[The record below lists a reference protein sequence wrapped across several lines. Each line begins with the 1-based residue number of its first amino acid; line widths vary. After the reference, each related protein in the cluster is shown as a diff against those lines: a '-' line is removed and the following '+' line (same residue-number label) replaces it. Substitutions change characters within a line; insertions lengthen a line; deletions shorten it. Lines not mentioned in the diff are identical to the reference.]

1 MMKENIKNIKKSKIF
16 VSICLLVLAAI
27 FVSCLSGASV
37 AFANDEVNPEEPP
50 VIQDFTKMTEGR
62 YPYKIG
68 DNLKGKSAVLDYNL
82 VSILNS
88 TDLRILEHQWIKEEG
103 RKEGDLLKLI
113 EFEDNDVDYVAMIA
127 VMRNGNLRT
136 DICAS
141 GVFEVFNDEEG
152 DFTIEKVAVGKITF
166 PADKDYILKTNYDY
180 IVLSSFKS
188 IEKPAK
194 WLLPVQNL
202 SENFINVPREKYIEN
217 AELLKAFPKGINNPK
232 NVFAANFSY
241 GFSGEISDI
250 VIQAKVGDQIAYI
263 PVSNFMSSE
272 NTLYS
277 EGVDIFTFIVNSYT
291 VNEKTFY
298 YAMKFE
304 RAVYVLSDDGEPV
317 SVDFD
322 VYFAF
327 FDEDVSIW
335 GIESPVASV
344 VSIADGDNVSEIV
357 YLPGAPLDE
366 SLAPVKE
373 GYNFVGFVDEDG
385 NVYDTVPEGDVVLT
399 PKYEIRTLKV
409 TFDTNEPFIEEIEYG
424 KTVQKP
430 EDPVAPEGYEFGG
443 WYKDYKHQN
452 AFDFDEPITD
462 DVTIYP
468 EFIKVKVV
476 ENGGSGNAELKAFG
490 QKCNEWFAKNWK
502 IFTPCAVAGVAIII
516 FAIVLGVKAKRYR

>member
-1 MMKENIKNIKKSKIF
+1 MKENIKNFKKTKIF

-37 AFANDEVNPEEPP
+37 VFANDEVNPEEPP
-50 VIQDFTKMTEGR
+50 VIQDFTKVTESR

-88 TDLRILEHQWIKEEG
+88 TDFRIFEHQWIKEEG
-103 RKEGDLLKLI
+103 RKEGDLFKLV

-136 DICAS
+136 NICAS
-141 GVFEVFNDEEG
+141 GVFEVFNDEKGE
-152 DFTIEKVAVGKITF
+152 FTLESVAVGKITF
-166 PADKDYILKTNYDY
+166 PSDKDYILKTNYDY
-180 IVLSSFKS
+180 LVLSSFNS
-188 IEKPAK
+188 IEKSAK

-202 SENFINVPREKYIEN
+202 SENFINVPREKYIEK

-250 VIQAKVGDQIAYI
+250 VIQAKVGVQIAYI
-263 PVSNFMSSE
+263 PVPNFMSSE
-272 NTLYS
+272 NFLYGEGIDIPTL
-277 EGVDIFTFIVNSYT
+277 IVCSYT
-291 VNEKTFY
+291 INEKTFY
-298 YAMKFE
+298 FAMKFE
-304 RAVYVLSDDGEPV
+304 RAIYLVSDDGEPV

-344 VSIADGDNVSEIV
+344 VSIADGDNVSENV
-357 YLPGAPLDE
+357 FLPGAPLDK
-366 SLAPVKE
+366 SLAPEKE

-385 NVYDTVPEGDVVLT
+385 NVHDIVPEGDVVLT

-409 TFDTNEPFIEEIEYG
+409 TFDTDEPNIVDVEYG

-462 DVTIYP
+462 DITIYP

-476 ENGGSGNAELKAFG
+476 ENGGSKAELKAFG

-502 IFTPCAVAGVAIII
+502 IFTPCAVSGVAIII

>member
-1 MMKENIKNIKKSKIF
+1 MKENIKNFKKSKIF
-16 VSICLLVLAAI
+16 VSICLLILTAI

-37 AFANDEVNPEEPP
+37 AFANDGANTEETP
-50 VIQDFTKMTEGR
+50 VIQDFTKMTESR

-82 VSILNS
+82 VSILNPG
-88 TDLRILEHQWIKEEG
+88 DLMFIEDQWIKEEG
-103 RKEGDLLKLI
+103 RKEGDLLKLV
-113 EFEDNDVDYVAMIA
+113 EFEDNGVDYVAMIA

-136 DICAS
+136 DLSVS
-141 GVFEVFNDEEG
+141 GVFEIFNDEEG
-152 DFTIEKVAVGKITF
+152 DFTIEKVAVEKVIF
-166 PADKDYILKTNYDY
+166 PSDKDYILKTNIDY
-180 IVLSSFKS
+180 LVLSSYNS
-188 IEKPAK
+188 IEKSAK
-194 WLLPVQNL
+194 WLSPVQNL
-202 SENFINVPREKYIEN
+202 SEYFINVPREKYIDN
-217 AELLKAFPKGINNPK
+217 TELLKAFPKGINNPK

-241 GFSGEISDI
+241 GFLGEISDI

-263 PVSNFMSSE
+263 PVPDFMSSSNNFLYRE
-272 NTLYS
+272 GMEMPTL
-277 EGVDIFTFIVNSYT
+277 IVSSYT
-291 VNEKTFY
+291 INEKTFY
-298 YAMKFE
+298 FAMKFE
-304 RAVYVLSDDGEPV
+304 RASYLLSEGEPE

-344 VSIADGDNVSEIV
+344 VSIQDGDNVSENV
-357 YLPGAPLDE
+357 FLPGAPLDK
-366 SLAPVKE
+366 SLAPEKE

-385 NVYDTVPEGDVVLT
+385 NVHDTVPEGDVVLT

-409 TFDTNEPFIEEIEYG
+409 TFDTDEPYIEEIEYG
-424 KTVQKP
+424 KTVAKP
-430 EDPVAPEGYEFGG
+430 EDPIAPEGYEFGG

-462 DVTIYP
+462 DVTVYP

-476 ENGGSGNAELKAFG
+476 ENGGSKAELKAFG

>member
-1 MMKENIKNIKKSKIF
+1 MKENIKNFKKTKIF
-16 VSICLLVLAAI
+16 VSLCLMILVAI
-27 FVSCLSGASV
+27 FASCLSGASV
-37 AFANDEVNPEEPP
+37 AFANDGANTEETP
-50 VIQDFTKMTEGR
+50 VIQNFTKMTESR
-62 YPYKIG
+62 YPYIIG
-68 DNLKGKSAVLDYNL
+68 DNLKDKSAVLDYNL
-82 VSILNS
+82 VSVLNP
-88 TDLRILEHQWIKEEG
+88 TDLMIFEHLWINEEG

-127 VMRNGNLRT
+127 VMRYGNLST

-152 DFTIEKVAVGKITF
+152 NFNIEKVAVGKITF
-166 PADKDYILKTNYDY
+166 PSDKDYILKTNYDY

-188 IEKPAK
+188 IEKSAK

-217 AELLKAFPKGINNPK
+217 DELLKAFPKGINNPK

-241 GFSGEISDI
+241 GFSGEISNI

-263 PVSNFMSSE
+263 PVPNFVSSE
-272 NTLYS
+272 NFLYGEGQEIPTL
-277 EGVDIFTFIVNSYT
+277 IVNSYT
-291 VNEKTFY
+291 INEKTFY
-298 YAMKFE
+298 YAMKIE
-304 RAVYVLSDDGEPV
+304 RAIYLISDDGEPV
-317 SVDFD
+317 SADFD

-344 VSIADGDNVSEIV
+344 VSIADGDNVSENV
-357 YLPGAPLDE
+357 FLPGAPLDK
-366 SLAPVKE
+366 SLAPEKE

-399 PKYEIRTLKV
+399 PKYEIKTLKV
-409 TFDTNEPFIEEIEYG
+409 TFDTDEPFIEEIEYG

-452 AFDFDEPITD
+452 DFDFDEPITD

-476 ENGGSGNAELKAFG
+476 ENGGSNAELKAFG

>member
-1 MMKENIKNIKKSKIF
+1 MKENIKNIKKSKIF
-16 VSICLLVLAAI
+16 VSICLLVLVAI

-37 AFANDEVNPEEPP
+37 AFANDGANTEETP
-50 VIQDFTKMTEGR
+50 VIQNFTKMTESR
-62 YPYKIG
+62 YPYIIG

-82 VSILNS
+82 VSVLNP
-88 TDLRILEHQWIKEEG
+88 TDLMIFEHLWINEEG

-127 VMRNGNLRT
+127 VMRYGNLRT
-136 DICAS
+136 ELCAS

-152 DFTIEKVAVGKITF
+152 NFNIEKVAVGKITF
-166 PADKDYILKTNYDY
+166 PSDKDYILKTNYDY
-180 IVLSSFKS
+180 IVLSSFNS
-188 IEKPAK
+188 IEKSAK

-217 AELLKAFPKGINNPK
+217 DELLKAFPKGINNPK

-241 GFSGEISDI
+241 GFSGEISNI

-263 PVSNFMSSE
+263 PVPNFVSSE
-272 NTLYS
+272 NFLYGEGQEIPTL
-277 EGVDIFTFIVNSYT
+277 IVNSYT
-291 VNEKTFY
+291 INDKTFY
-298 YAMKFE
+298 YAMKIE
-304 RAVYVLSDDGEPV
+304 RAIYLMSDSGEPV
-317 SVDFD
+317 SADFD

-344 VSIADGDNVSEIV
+344 VSIADGESVSENV
-357 YLPGAPLDE
+357 FLPGAPLDK
-366 SLAPVKE
+366 SLVSEKE
-373 GYNFVGFVDEDG
+373 GYIFVGFVDEDG

-399 PKYEIRTLKV
+399 PKYEIKTLKV
-409 TFDTNEPFIEEIEYG
+409 TFDTDEPYIEEIEYG

-462 DVTIYP
+462 DVTIYS

-476 ENGGSGNAELKAFG
+476 ENGGSKAELKAFG

>member
-1 MMKENIKNIKKSKIF
+1 MKENIKNFKKTKIF
-16 VSICLLVLAAI
+16 VSLCLMILVAI
-27 FVSCLSGASV
+27 FASCLSGASV
-37 AFANDEVNPEEPP
+37 AFANDGANTEETP
-50 VIQDFTKMTEGR
+50 VIQDFTKVTESR

-88 TDLRILEHQWIKEEG
+88 TDFRIFEDQWIKEEG

-136 DICAS
+136 DLSVS
-141 GVFEVFNDEEG
+141 GIFEIFNDEEG
-152 DFTIEKVAVGKITF
+152 DFTIEKVAVAKIIF
-166 PADKDYILKTNYDY
+166 PSDKDYILKTNYDY
-180 IVLSSFKS
+180 LVLSSFNS
-188 IEKPAK
+188 IEKSAK

-202 SENFINVPREKYIEN
+202 SENFINVPREKYIEK
-217 AELLKAFPKGINNPK
+217 AELLKAFPNGINNPK
-232 NVFAANFSY
+232 NVFAANFNY
-241 GFSGEISDI
+241 GFSGEISNI

-263 PVSNFMSSE
+263 PVPNFMSSDNFLYGE
-272 NTLYS
+272 GIDIPTL
-277 EGVDIFTFIVNSYT
+277 IVCSYT
-291 VNEKTFY
+291 INEKTFY
-298 YAMKFE
+298 FAMKFE
-304 RAVYVLSDDGEPV
+304 RVIYLVSDDGEPV

-344 VSIADGDNVSEIV
+344 VSIADGDNVSENV
-357 YLPGAPLDE
+357 FLPGAPLDK
-366 SLAPVKE
+366 SLAPEKE

-385 NVYDTVPEGDVVLT
+385 NVYDTVPEGDIVLT

-409 TFDTNEPFIEEIEYG
+409 TFDTDEPNIVDVEYG

-468 EFIKVKVV
+468 EFIKVKIV
-476 ENGGSGNAELKAFG
+476 ENGGSKAELKAFG

>member
-1 MMKENIKNIKKSKIF
+1 MKENIKNIKKSKIF
-16 VSICLLVLAAI
+16 VSICFLVLAAI

-37 AFANDEVNPEEPP
+37 AFANDGANTEEPP
-50 VIQDFTKMTEGR
+50 VIQDFTKVTESR

-82 VSILNS
+82 VSVLNP
-88 TDLRILEHQWIKEEG
+88 TDLMIFEQQWIKEEG
-103 RKEGDLLKLI
+103 RKEGDLLKLV

-136 DICAS
+136 DLSFS
-141 GVFEVFNDEEG
+141 GVFEIFNDEEG

-180 IVLSSFKS
+180 LVLSSFNS
-188 IEKPAK
+188 IEKSAK

-202 SENFINVPREKYIEN
+202 SENFINVPREKYIEK
-217 AELLKAFPKGINNPK
+217 AELLKAFPNGINNPK

-263 PVSNFMSSE
+263 PVPNFMSSNNFLYGE
-272 NTLYS
+272 GLEIPTL
-277 EGVDIFTFIVNSYT
+277 IVCSYT
-291 VNEKTFY
+291 INEKTFY
-298 YAMKFE
+298 FAMKFV
-304 RAVYVLSDDGEPV
+304 RAIYLVSDDGEPV

-344 VSIADGDNVSEIV
+344 VSIADGDNVSENV
-357 YLPGAPLDE
+357 FLPGAPLDK
-366 SLAPVKE
+366 SLAPEKE

-385 NVYDTVPEGDVVLT
+385 NVHDTVPEGDIVLT
-399 PKYEIRTLKV
+399 PKYEIKMLKV
-409 TFDTNEPFIEEIEYG
+409 TFDTDEPNIVDVEYG
-424 KTVQKP
+424 KTVAKP

-452 AFDFDEPITD
+452 AFDFNEPITD

>member
-1 MMKENIKNIKKSKIF
+1 MKENIKNSKKSKIF
-16 VSICLLVLAAI
+16 VSLCLLILVAI
-27 FVSCLSGASV
+27 FASCLSGVSV
-37 AFANDEVNPEEPP
+37 AFANDGVNPEEPP
-50 VIQDFTKMTEGR
+50 VIQDFTKVTESR

-82 VSILNS
+82 VSVLNP
-88 TDLRILEHQWIKEEG
+88 TDLMIFEQQWIKEEG
-103 RKEGDLLKLI
+103 RKEGDLLKLV

-136 DICAS
+136 DLSVS
-141 GVFEVFNDEEG
+141 GVFEIFNDEEG

-180 IVLSSFKS
+180 LVLSSFNS

-217 AELLKAFPKGINNPK
+217 SELLKAFPKGINNPK

-263 PVSNFMSSE
+263 PVPNFMSSDNFLYGE
-272 NTLYS
+272 GIEIPTL
-277 EGVDIFTFIVNSYT
+277 IVNSYT
-291 VNEKTFY
+291 INEKTFY

-304 RAVYVLSDDGEPV
+304 RAVYLVSDDGEPV

-344 VSIADGDNVSEIV
+344 VSIADGDNVSENV
-357 YLPGAPLDE
+357 FLPGAPLDK
-366 SLAPVKE
+366 SLAPEKE

-385 NVYDTVPEGDVVLT
+385 NVHDTVPEGDIVLT
-399 PKYEIRTLKV
+399 PKYEIRMLKV
-409 TFDTNEPFIEEIEYG
+409 TFDMDEPFVVDVEYG

-462 DVTIYP
+462 DVTVYP

-476 ENGGSGNAELKAFG
+476 ENGGSKAELKVFG

>member
-1 MMKENIKNIKKSKIF
+1 MMKDNIKNIKKSKIF
-16 VSICLLVLAAI
+16 VSICLFVLAAI

-50 VIQDFTKMTEGR
+50 VIQNFTKMTEGR

-82 VSILNS
+82 VSILTS

-113 EFEDNDVDYVAMIA
+113 EFEDNDVDFVAMIA

-152 DFTIEKVAVGKITF
+152 DFTIEKVVVGKITF
-166 PADKDYILKTNYDY
+166 PSDKDYILKTNYDY

-188 IEKPAK
+188 IEKSAK

-217 AELLKAFPKGINNPK
+217 SELLKAFPQGINNPK

-263 PVSNFMSSE
+263 SVSNFMSSE

-344 VSIADGDNVSEIV
+344 VSIADGDNVSENV
-357 YLPGAPLDE
+357 FLPGAPLDK
-366 SLAPVKE
+366 SLAPVKD

-409 TFDTNEPFIEEIEYG
+409 TFDTDEPYIEEIEYG

-476 ENGGSGNAELKAFG
+476 ENGGSKAELKAFG
-490 QKCNEWFAKNWK
+490 QKCNEWFVKNWK
-502 IFTPCAVAGVAIII
+502 IFTPCVVAGVAIII

>member
-1 MMKENIKNIKKSKIF
+1 MKENIKNFKKSKIF
-16 VSICLLVLAAI
+16 VSLCLLILSAV

-37 AFANDEVNPEEPP
+37 AFANDGANTEETP
-50 VIQDFTKMTEGR
+50 VIQDFTKVTESR

-88 TDLRILEHQWIKEEG
+88 TDFRIFEDQWIKEEG

-127 VMRNGNLRT
+127 VMRNGNLMT
-136 DICAS
+136 NICAS

-152 DFTIEKVAVGKITF
+152 DFTLLSVAVGKITF

-180 IVLSSFKS
+180 LVLSSFNS

-194 WLLPVQNL
+194 WLMPVQNL
-202 SENFINVPREKYIEN
+202 SEYFIHVPRENYIEK
-217 AELLKAFPKGINNPK
+217 AELLKAFPNGINNPK
-232 NVFAANFSY
+232 KVFAANFSY
-241 GFSGEISDI
+241 GSSGGISDI

-263 PVSNFMSSE
+263 PVPNFMSSE
-272 NTLYS
+272 NFLYGEGIDIPTL
-277 EGVDIFTFIVNSYT
+277 IVCSYT
-291 VNEKTFY
+291 INEKTFY
-298 YAMKFE
+298 FAMKFE
-304 RAVYVLSDDGEPV
+304 RAIYLVSDDGEPV

-335 GIESPVASV
+335 GIQSPVASV
-344 VSIADGDNVSEIV
+344 VSIADGDNVSENV
-357 YLPGAPLDE
+357 FLPGAPLDK
-366 SLAPVKE
+366 SLAPEKE

-385 NVYDTVPEGDVVLT
+385 NVHDTVPEGDVVLT

-409 TFDTNEPFIEEIEYG
+409 TFDTNEPNIVDVEYG

-430 EDPVAPEGYEFGG
+430 EDPVVPEGYEFGG

-462 DVTIYP
+462 DVTVYP

-476 ENGGSGNAELKAFG
+476 ENGGSNAELKAFG

-502 IFTPCAVAGVAIII
+502 IFTPCAVAGIAIII

>member
-1 MMKENIKNIKKSKIF
+1 MKENIKNFKKTKIF
-16 VSICLLVLAAI
+16 VSLCLLILVAI
-27 FVSCLSGASV
+27 FASCLSDASV
-37 AFANDEVNPEEPP
+37 AFANDGTNIEEPP
-50 VIQDFTKMTEGR
+50 VVQDFTKVTESR

-88 TDLRILEHQWIKEEG
+88 TDFRIFEDQWIKEEG
-103 RKEGDLLKLI
+103 RKEGDLLKLV

-136 DICAS
+136 NICAS

-152 DFTIEKVAVGKITF
+152 DFTLESVAVGKITF

-180 IVLSSFKS
+180 LVLSSFNS

-194 WLLPVQNL
+194 WLMPVQNL
-202 SENFINVPREKYIEN
+202 SENFINVPREKYIEK

-241 GFSGEISDI
+241 GFSGGISDI
-250 VIQAKVGDQIAYI
+250 VIQAKVGEQIAYI
-263 PVSNFMSSE
+263 PVPNFMSSDNFLYGE
-272 NTLYS
+272 GIDIPTL
-277 EGVDIFTFIVNSYT
+277 IVCSYT
-291 VNEKTFY
+291 INEKTFY
-298 YAMKFE
+298 FAMKFE
-304 RAVYVLSDDGEPV
+304 RAIYLVSDDGEPV

-344 VSIADGDNVSEIV
+344 VSIADGDNVSENV
-357 YLPGAPLDE
+357 FLPGAPLDK
-366 SLAPVKE
+366 SLAPEKE

-385 NVYDTVPEGDVVLT
+385 NVHDTVPEGDIVLT

-409 TFDTNEPFIEEIEYG
+409 TFDTDEPNIVDVEYG

-452 AFDFDEPITD
+452 AFDFDESITD
-462 DVTIYP
+462 DITIYP
-468 EFIKVKVV
+468 EFIKVKIV
-476 ENGGSGNAELKAFG
+476 ENGGSNAELKAFG
-490 QKCNEWFAKNWK
+490 QKCNEWFAINWK

>member
-1 MMKENIKNIKKSKIF
+1 MKENIKNIKKSKIF

-27 FVSCLSGASV
+27 FVTCLSGASV

-50 VIQDFTKMTEGR
+50 VIQNFTKMTEGR

-82 VSILNS
+82 VSILNPG
-88 TDLRILEHQWIKEEG
+88 DLMFNENQWIKEEG
-103 RKEGDLLKLI
+103 RKEGDLFKFV

-194 WLLPVQNL
+194 WLLPVHNL

-232 NVFAANFSY
+232 NVFAANFNY
-241 GFSGEISDI
+241 DFSGEISDI

-263 PVSNFMSSE
+263 PVSNFMSSD

-298 YAMKFE
+298 YAIKFE

-344 VSIADGDNVSEIV
+344 VSIADGDNVSENV
-357 YLPGAPLDE
+357 FLPGAPLDK
-366 SLAPVKE
+366 SLAPEKE

-385 NVYDTVPEGDVVLT
+385 NVHDTVPEGDVVLT

-409 TFDTNEPFIEEIEYG
+409 TFDTDEPNIVDVEYG

-462 DVTIYP
+462 DVTVYP

-476 ENGGSGNAELKAFG
+476 ENGGSNAELKAFG

>member
-1 MMKENIKNIKKSKIF
+1 MKENIKNFKKSKIF
-16 VSICLLVLAAI
+16 VSLCLMILVAI
-27 FVSCLSGASV
+27 FASCLSGASV
-37 AFANDEVNPEEPP
+37 AFANDGANTEETP

-88 TDLRILEHQWIKEEG
+88 TDFRIFEHQWIKEEG

-136 DICAS
+136 NICAS
-141 GVFEVFNDEEG
+141 GIFEVFNDEEG
-152 DFTIEKVAVGKITF
+152 EFTLESVAVGKITF
-166 PADKDYILKTNYDY
+166 PVDKDYILKTNYDY
-180 IVLSSFKS
+180 LVLSSFNS
-188 IEKPAK
+188 IEKSAK
-194 WLLPVQNL
+194 WLSSVQNL
-202 SENFINVPREKYIEN
+202 SEYFIHVPREKYIEN
-217 AELLKAFPKGINNPK
+217 TELLKAFPKGISNPK

-263 PVSNFMSSE
+263 PVPNFMSSE
-272 NTLYS
+272 NFLYGEGIDIPTL
-277 EGVDIFTFIVNSYT
+277 IVCSYT
-291 VNEKTFY
+291 INEKTFY
-298 YAMKFE
+298 FAMKFE
-304 RAVYVLSDDGEPV
+304 RAIYLVSDDGEPV

-344 VSIADGDNVSEIV
+344 VSIADGDNVSENV
-357 YLPGAPLDE
+357 FLPGAPLDK
-366 SLAPVKE
+366 SLAPEKE

-385 NVYDTVPEGDVVLT
+385 NVHDTVPEGDVVLM

-409 TFDTNEPFIEEIEYG
+409 TFDTNEPNIVDVEYG

-430 EDPVAPEGYEFGG
+430 EDPVVPEGYEFGG

-476 ENGGSGNAELKAFG
+476 ENGGSNAELKAFG

-502 IFTPCAVAGVAIII
+502 IFTPCAVAGIAIII

>member
-16 VSICLLVLAAI
+16 VSVCILVLAAI
-27 FVSCLSGASV
+27 FVGCLSGASV
-37 AFANDEVNPEEPP
+37 AFANDGANTEETP
-50 VIQDFTKMTEGR
+50 VIQDFIKMTESR

-82 VSILNS
+82 VSILNPI
-88 TDLRILEHQWIKEEG
+88 DLMIFEDQWIKEEG

-113 EFEDNDVDYVAMIA
+113 EFEDNEVDYVAMIA

-141 GVFEVFNDEEG
+141 GVFEIFNDEEG
-152 DFTIEKVAVGKITF
+152 DFDIEKVAVGKITF

-188 IEKPAK
+188 IEKSAK

-241 GFSGEISDI
+241 GFSGDIFNI

-263 PVSNFMSSE
+263 TVPNFLSSE
-272 NTLYS
+272 NVLYREGMDIPTL
-277 EGVDIFTFIVNSYT
+277 IVSSYT
-291 VNEKTFY
+291 INEKTFY
-298 YAMKFE
+298 FAIKFE
-304 RAVYVLSDDGEPV
+304 RAIYLVSDDDEPE

-344 VSIADGDNVSEIV
+344 VSIADGDNVSYNV
-357 YLPGAPLDE
+357 FLPGAPLDE

-399 PKYEIRTLKV
+399 PRYEIRTLKV
-409 TFDTNEPFIEEIEYG
+409 TFDTDEPYIEEIEYG

-468 EFIKVKVV
+468 EFIKVKLV

>member
-82 VSILNS
+82 VSILNPN
-88 TDLRILEHQWIKEEG
+88 DLMIFVDQWIKEEG

-152 DFTIEKVAVGKITF
+152 DFTIEKVALGKITF
-166 PADKDYILKTNYDY
+166 PSDKDYILKTNYDY

-188 IEKPAK
+188 IEKSAK

-232 NVFAANFSY
+232 NVFAANFNY
-241 GFSGEISDI
+241 DFSGEISDI
-250 VIQAKVGDQIAYI
+250 VIQAKVGDQIVYI
-263 PVSNFMSSE
+263 PVSNFMSSD

-298 YAMKFE
+298 YAIKFE
-304 RAVYVLSDDGEPV
+304 RAIYLLSDDGEPV

-344 VSIADGDNVSEIV
+344 VSIADGDNVSENV
-357 YLPGAPLDE
+357 FLPGAPLDE

-385 NVYDTVPEGDVVLT
+385 NVHDTVPEGDVVLT

-409 TFDTNEPFIEEIEYG
+409 TFDTDEPYIEEIEYG

-476 ENGGSGNAELKAFG
+476 ENGGSNAELKAFG
-490 QKCNEWFAKNWK
+490 QKCNEWFVKNWK
-502 IFTPCAVAGVAIII
+502 IFTPCAVAGIAIII

>member
-1 MMKENIKNIKKSKIF
+1 MKENIKNSKKSKIF
-16 VSICLLVLAAI
+16 VSICTLVLATI

-37 AFANDEVNPEEPP
+37 AFANDGANTEEPP
-50 VIQDFTKMTEGR
+50 VIQDFTKITESR

-88 TDLRILEHQWIKEEG
+88 TDFRIFEDQWIKEEG

-136 DICAS
+136 NICAS

-152 DFTIEKVAVGKITF
+152 DFTLESVAVGKITF

-180 IVLSSFKS
+180 LVLSSFNS

-194 WLLPVQNL
+194 WLMPVQNL
-202 SENFINVPREKYIEN
+202 SENFINVPREKYIEK
-217 AELLKAFPKGINNPK
+217 AELLKAFPNGINNLK
-232 NVFAANFSY
+232 KVFAANFSY
-241 GFSGEISDI
+241 GFSGGISDI
-250 VIQAKVGDQIAYI
+250 VIQAKVGEQIAYI
-263 PVSNFMSSE
+263 PVPNFMSSDNFLYGE
-272 NTLYS
+272 GIDIPTL
-277 EGVDIFTFIVNSYT
+277 IVCSYT
-291 VNEKTFY
+291 INEKTFY
-298 YAMKFE
+298 FAMKFE
-304 RAVYVLSDDGEPV
+304 RAIYLVSDDGEPV

-344 VSIADGDNVSEIV
+344 VSIADGDNVSENV
-357 YLPGAPLDE
+357 FLPGAPLDK
-366 SLAPVKE
+366 SLAPEKE

-385 NVYDTVPEGDVVLT
+385 NVHDTVPEGDIVLA
-399 PKYEIRTLKV
+399 PKYEIKTLKV
-409 TFDTNEPFIEEIEYG
+409 TFDTDEPNIVDVEYG

-452 AFDFDEPITD
+452 DFDFDESITD
-462 DVTIYP
+462 DITIYP
-468 EFIKVKVV
+468 EFIKVKIV
-476 ENGGSGNAELKAFG
+476 ENGGSNAELKAFG

>member
-1 MMKENIKNIKKSKIF
+1 MMKEDIKNIKKSKIF

-50 VIQDFTKMTEGR
+50 VIQDFTKMTEAR

-88 TDLRILEHQWIKEEG
+88 TDLRLFEQQWIKEEG

-127 VMRNGNLRT
+127 VMRNGNLST

-141 GVFEVFNDEEG
+141 GFFEIFNDEEG
-152 DFTIEKVAVGKITF
+152 DFSIEKVAVGKITF
-166 PADKDYILKTNYDY
+166 PADKDYILKTNCDY

-217 AELLKAFPKGINNPK
+217 SELLKAFPKGINNPK

-241 GFSGEISDI
+241 GFSGEICDI

-298 YAMKFE
+298 CAMKFE
-304 RAVYVLSDDGEPV
+304 RAVYVFSDDGEPV
-317 SVDFD
+317 AVDFD

-344 VSIADGDNVSEIV
+344 VSIADGDNVSENV
-357 YLPGAPLDE
+357 FLPGAPLDE
-366 SLAPVKE
+366 SLAPEKE

-385 NVYDTVPEGDVVLT
+385 NVHDTVPEGDVVLT

-409 TFDTNEPFIEEIEYG
+409 TFDTDEPYIEEIEYG

-452 AFDFDEPITD
+452 AFNFDEPITD
-462 DVTIYP
+462 DVTVYP

-476 ENGGSGNAELKAFG
+476 ENGGSKAELKAFG

>member
-1 MMKENIKNIKKSKIF
+1 MKENIKNFKKTKIF
-16 VSICLLVLAAI
+16 VSLCLLILVAI
-27 FVSCLSGASV
+27 FASCLSGASV
-37 AFANDEVNPEEPP
+37 AFANDGANTEETP
-50 VIQDFTKMTEGR
+50 VIQDFTKITESR

-88 TDLRILEHQWIKEEG
+88 TDFRIFEDQWIKEEG

-136 DICAS
+136 DLSVS
-141 GVFEVFNDEEG
+141 GIFEIFNDEEG
-152 DFTIEKVAVGKITF
+152 DFTIEKVAIGKITF

-180 IVLSSFKS
+180 FVLSSFNS
-188 IEKPAK
+188 IEKSAK

-202 SENFINVPREKYIEN
+202 SENFINVPREKYIEK
-217 AELLKAFPKGINNPK
+217 AELLKAFPNGINNPK

-241 GFSGEISDI
+241 GFSGEISNI

-263 PVSNFMSSE
+263 PVPNFMSSDNFLYGE
-272 NTLYS
+272 GIDIPTL
-277 EGVDIFTFIVNSYT
+277 IVNSYT
-291 VNEKTFY
+291 INEKTFY
-298 YAMKFE
+298 YAMKFV
-304 RAVYVLSDDGEPV
+304 RAIYLVSDDGEPV

-344 VSIADGDNVSEIV
+344 VSIADGDNVSENV
-357 YLPGAPLDE
+357 FLPGAPLDK
-366 SLAPVKE
+366 SLAPEKE

-385 NVYDTVPEGDVVLT
+385 NVYDTVPEGDIVLT
-399 PKYEIRTLKV
+399 PKYEIKTLIV
-409 TFDTNEPFIEEIEYG
+409 TFDTDEPFIEEIEYG
-424 KTVQKP
+424 KTVAKP

-468 EFIKVKVV
+468 EFIKVKIV
-476 ENGGSGNAELKAFG
+476 ENGGSNAELKAFG

>member
-1 MMKENIKNIKKSKIF
+1 MMKEDIKNIKKSKIF

-50 VIQDFTKMTEGR
+50 VIQDFTKMTEAR

-88 TDLRILEHQWIKEEG
+88 TDLRIFEQQWIKEEG

-127 VMRNGNLRT
+127 VMRNGNLST

-141 GVFEVFNDEEG
+141 GFFEIFNDEEG
-152 DFTIEKVAVGKITF
+152 DFSIEKVAVGKITF

-217 AELLKAFPKGINNPK
+217 SELLKAFPKGINNPK

-263 PVSNFMSSE
+263 PVPNFMSSE
-272 NTLYS
+272 NILYGEGIDIPTL
-277 EGVDIFTFIVNSYT
+277 IVCSYT
-291 VNEKTFY
+291 INEKTFY
-298 YAMKFE
+298 FAMKFE
-304 RAVYVLSDDGEPV
+304 RAIYLVSDDGELV

-344 VSIADGDNVSEIV
+344 VSIADGDNVSENV
-357 YLPGAPLDE
+357 FLPGAPLDK
-366 SLAPVKE
+366 SLAPEKE

-385 NVYDTVPEGDVVLT
+385 NVHDTVPEGDIVLT

-409 TFDTNEPFIEEIEYG
+409 TFDTDEPNIVDVEYG

-452 AFDFDEPITD
+452 AFDFDESITD
-462 DVTIYP
+462 DITIYP
-468 EFIKVKVV
+468 EFIKVKIV
-476 ENGGSGNAELKAFG
+476 ENGGSNADLKAFG

>member
-16 VSICLLVLAAI
+16 VFVCILVLAAI

-37 AFANDEVNPEEPP
+37 AFANDGANTEETP
-50 VIQDFTKMTEGR
+50 VIQDFTKVTESR

-88 TDLRILEHQWIKEEG
+88 TDFRIFEDQWINEEG

-136 DICAS
+136 NICAS

-180 IVLSSFKS
+180 LVLSSFNS
-188 IEKPAK
+188 IEKSAK

-202 SENFINVPREKYIEN
+202 SENFINVPREKYIEK
-217 AELLKAFPKGINNPK
+217 AELLKAFPNGINNPK

-241 GFSGEISDI
+241 GFSGEISNI

-263 PVSNFMSSE
+263 PVPNFMSSDNFLYGE
-272 NTLYS
+272 GIEIPTL
-277 EGVDIFTFIVNSYT
+277 IVNSYT
-291 VNEKTFY
+291 INEKTFY
-298 YAMKFE
+298 YAMKFD
-304 RAVYVLSDDGEPV
+304 RAIYLVSDDGEPV

-344 VSIADGDNVSEIV
+344 VSIADGDNVSENV
-357 YLPGAPLDE
+357 FLPGAPLDK
-366 SLAPVKE
+366 SLAPEKE

-385 NVYDTVPEGDVVLT
+385 NVHDTVPEGDIVLT
-399 PKYEIRTLKV
+399 PKYEIKTLKV
-409 TFDTNEPFIEEIEYG
+409 TFDTDEPNIVDVEYG

-452 AFDFDEPITD
+452 AFDFNEPITD

>member
-1 MMKENIKNIKKSKIF
+1 MMKEDIKNIKKSKIF

-50 VIQDFTKMTEGR
+50 VIQDFTKMTEAR

-88 TDLRILEHQWIKEEG
+88 TDLRIFEQQWIKEEG

-127 VMRNGNLRT
+127 VMLNGNLST

-141 GVFEVFNDEEG
+141 GFFEIFNDEEG
-152 DFTIEKVAVGKITF
+152 DFSIEKVAVGKITF

-194 WLLPVQNL
+194 WLLPVKNL
-202 SENFINVPREKYIEN
+202 GDDFINIPTNKYSDN
-217 AELLKAFPKGINNPK
+217 DELLQAFPEGITNPTK
-232 NVFAANFSY
+232 VFAANFDLSSA
-241 GFSGEISDI
+241 GSNV
-250 VIQAKVGDQIAYI
+250 VIKVQVGDLVSFI
-263 PVSNFMSSE
+263 PIPNFISGKE
-272 NTLYS
+272 ALYS
-277 EGVDIFTFIVNSYT
+277 EGNNIPTLMVSSYT
-291 VNEKTFY
+291 INEKTFY
-298 YAMKFE
+298 CAMKFE
-304 RAVYVLSDDGEPV
+304 RAVYVFSDDGESV
-317 SVDFD
+317 AVDFD

-344 VSIADGDNVSEIV
+344 VSIQNGDDVSENV
-357 YLPGAPLDE
+357 FLPGAPLDK
-366 SLAPVKE
+366 SLAPVKD

-385 NVYDTVPEGDVVLT
+385 NVHDTVPEGDVVLT
-399 PKYEIRTLKV
+399 PKYEIKTLKV
-409 TFDTNEPFIEEIEYG
+409 TFDTDEPYIEEIEYG

-452 AFDFDEPITD
+452 AFNFDEPITD
-462 DVTIYP
+462 DVTVYP

-490 QKCNEWFAKNWK
+490 QKCNEWFATNWK

>member
-1 MMKENIKNIKKSKIF
+1 MKENIKNFKKTKFF
-16 VSICLLVLAAI
+16 VSLCLLILVAI

-50 VIQDFTKMTEGR
+50 VIQDFTKVTESR

-82 VSILNS
+82 VSILDRG
-88 TDLRILEHQWIKEEG
+88 DLMFIENQWIKEEG

-113 EFEDNDVDYVAMIA
+113 EFEDNDVDYVAIIA
-127 VMRNGNLRT
+127 VMRNGNLKT

-141 GVFEVFNDEEG
+141 GVFEIFNDEEG
-152 DFTIEKVAVGKITF
+152 DFTIEKVTVGKITF
-166 PADKDYILKTNYDY
+166 PSDKDYILKTNYDY
-180 IVLSSFKS
+180 IVLSSFNS
-188 IEKPAK
+188 IEKSAK

-202 SENFINVPREKYIEN
+202 SENFINVPREKYIEK
-217 AELLKAFPKGINNPK
+217 AELLKVFPNGINNPK

-241 GFSGEISDI
+241 GFFGEKSDI
-250 VIQAKVGDQIAYI
+250 VIRAKVGDQIAYI
-263 PVSNFMSSE
+263 PVPNFMSSE
-272 NTLYS
+272 NLLYV
-277 EGVDIFTFIVNSYT
+277 EGSDIPTFVVSSFII
-291 VNEKTFY
+291 NEKTFY
-298 YAMKFE
+298 FAMKFE
-304 RAVYVLSDDGEPV
+304 RAIYLLSEGAPV

-322 VYFAF
+322 AYFAF

-344 VSIADGDNVSEIV
+344 VSIADGDNVSENV
-357 YLPGAPLDE
+357 FLPGAPLDK
-366 SLAPVKE
+366 SLAPEKE

-385 NVYDTVPEGDVVLT
+385 NVHDTVPEGDVVLT

-409 TFDTNEPFIEEIEYG
+409 TFDTDEPFIEEIEYG
-424 KTVQKP
+424 KTVAKP

-462 DVTIYP
+462 DVTVYP

-476 ENGGSGNAELKAFG
+476 ENGGSKAELKAFG
-490 QKCNEWFAKNWK
+490 QKCNEWFVKNWK

>member
-1 MMKENIKNIKKSKIF
+1 MKENIKNFKKSKVF
-16 VSICLLVLAAI
+16 VSLCLMILVAI
-27 FVSCLSGASV
+27 FASCLSGASV
-37 AFANDEVNPEEPP
+37 AFANDGANTEETP

-68 DNLKGKSAVLDYNL
+68 DNLKGKSAILDYNL
-82 VSILNS
+82 VSLLYS
-88 TDLRILEHQWIKEEG
+88 TDFRIFEQQWIKEEG
-103 RKEGDLLKLI
+103 RKEGDLLKLV

-136 DICAS
+136 NICAS

-152 DFTIEKVAVGKITF
+152 EFALESVAVGKITF

-263 PVSNFMSSE
+263 PVPNFMSSDNFLYRE
-272 NTLYS
+272 GIELPTL
-277 EGVDIFTFIVNSYT
+277 IVCSYT
-291 VNEKTFY
+291 INEKTFY
-298 YAMKFE
+298 FAMKFE
-304 RAVYVLSDDGEPV
+304 RAIYLVSDDGEPV

-344 VSIADGDNVSEIV
+344 VSIADGDNVSENV
-357 YLPGAPLDE
+357 FLPGAPLDK
-366 SLAPVKE
+366 SLAPEKE

-385 NVYDTVPEGDVVLT
+385 NVHDTVPEGDVVLT

-409 TFDTNEPFIEEIEYG
+409 TFDTDEPNIVDVEYG

-462 DVTIYP
+462 DVTVYP

-476 ENGGSGNAELKAFG
+476 ENGGSKAELKAFG

>member
-1 MMKENIKNIKKSKIF
+1 MKENIKNIKKSKIF

-50 VIQDFTKMTEGR
+50 VIQDFIKMTEGR

-103 RKEGDLLKLI
+103 RKEGDLLKLV

-136 DICAS
+136 DISVS
-141 GVFEVFNDEEG
+141 GVFEIFNDEEG
-152 DFTIEKVAVGKITF
+152 DFTIEKVTVEKITF
-166 PADKDYILKTNYDY
+166 PSDKDFILKTNMDY
-180 IVLSSFKS
+180 LVLSSYNS
-188 IEKPAK
+188 IEKSAK
-194 WLLPVQNL
+194 WLSPVQNL
-202 SENFINVPREKYIEN
+202 SEYFINVPREKYIEN
-217 AELLKAFPKGINNPK
+217 TELLKAFPKGINNPK

-263 PVSNFMSSE
+263 PVPNFMSSE
-272 NTLYS
+272 NFLYGEGIEIPTL
-277 EGVDIFTFIVNSYT
+277 IVSSYT
-291 VNEKTFY
+291 INEKTFY
-298 YAMKFE
+298 FAMKFE
-304 RAVYVLSDDGEPV
+304 RAIYLVSDDGEPV

-344 VSIADGDNVSEIV
+344 VSIADGDNVSENV
-357 YLPGAPLDE
+357 FLPGAALDK
-366 SLAPVKE
+366 SLAPVKD

-385 NVYDTVPEGDVVLT
+385 NVHDTVPEGDVVLT

-409 TFDTNEPFIEEIEYG
+409 TFDTDEPFIEEIEYG
-424 KTVQKP
+424 KTVAKP

-452 AFDFDEPITD
+452 VFDFDEPITD

-476 ENGGSGNAELKAFG
+476 ENGGSKAELKAFG